1 MRPYDRHH
9 AHIALEQVGMTDL
22 GCRSAPHAE
31 TLEGGV
37 RVKDRASSGRTWTY
51 PQRCWRTRRALVA
64 RLGPSTT
71 HTFTCQAARRT
82 VARTSVGAG
91 EGWIATFG
99 RTSRTA
105 ARALRSR
112 GSSIHPR
119 IWPARPPGAAIAGS
133 AQPDGL
139 LRRHFSRFGSGSEYP
154 IGFRSFGR
162 GTRSGA
168 PVRIVH
174 ICTRTRKSCFPA
186 KTLAR
191 HSGSGSNEK

>member
-1 MRPYDRHH
+1 M
-9 AHIALEQVGMTDL
+9 
-22 GCRSAPHAE
+22 
-31 TLEGGV
+31 
-37 RVKDRASSGRTWTY
+37 KDRASSGRTWTY
-51 PQRCWRTRRALVA
+51 PQRCWRIRRALVA
-64 RLGPSTT
+64 RLGPSTP
-71 HTFTCQAARRT
+71 HTFTCQAARRA

-91 EGWIATFG
+91 EGWISTFG

-105 ARALRSR
+105 ARAFRSR

-119 IWPARPPGAAIAGS
+119 IWPARPSGAAIAGS

-168 PVRIVH
+168 PVRIVLL
-174 ICTRTRKSCFPA
+174 ITVCTLTATGTVVYYYSTAASQSIHRV
-186 KTLAR
+186 L
-191 HSGSGSNEK
+191 

>member
-1 MRPYDRHH
+1 M
-9 AHIALEQVGMTDL
+9 
-22 GCRSAPHAE
+22 
-31 TLEGGV
+31 
-37 RVKDRASSGRTWTY
+37 KDRASSGRTWTY

-168 PVRIVH
+168 PVRIVTDYSLLVQVSKVQAVQELLSPH
-174 ICTRTRKSCFPA
+174 ITALAAEPA
-186 KTLAR
+186 HLPESRVVR
-191 HSGSGSNEK
+191 HRVWLHR

>member
-1 MRPYDRHH
+1 M
-9 AHIALEQVGMTDL
+9 
-22 GCRSAPHAE
+22 
-31 TLEGGV
+31 
-37 RVKDRASSGRTWTY
+37 KDWAISGRTWTY
-51 PQRCWRTRRALVA
+51 PQHCGRTRRALVA

-91 EGWIATFG
+91 EGWISTFG

-105 ARALRSR
+105 ARAFRSR

-119 IWPARPPGAAIAGS
+119 IWPARPSGAAIAGS

-168 PVRIVH
+168 PVRIVKL
-174 ICTRTRKSCFPA
+174 IDRVCRRPIRRRRAAAVSLLSAAGLRCRRVTRVASVPRRACYSP
-186 KTLAR
+186 R
-191 HSGSGSNEK
+191 

>member
-1 MRPYDRHH
+1 MRSYDGHH
-9 AHIALEQVGMTDL
+9 AHIALEQVG
-22 GCRSAPHAE
+22 RSVAPHAE

-51 PQRCWRTRRALVA
+51 PQHYGRTRRALVA

-99 RTSRTA
+99 RASRTA
-105 ARALRSR
+105 ARALGSRSN
-112 GSSIHPR
+112 SIHPR
-119 IWPARPPGAAIAGS
+119 IWPARPPAAAIAGS

-168 PVRIVH
+168 PVRIVFG
-174 ICTRTRKSCFPA
+174 RRQA
-186 KTLAR
+186 L
-191 HSGSGSNEK
+191 EV

>member
-1 MRPYDRHH
+1 M
-9 AHIALEQVGMTDL
+9 
-22 GCRSAPHAE
+22 
-31 TLEGGV
+31 
-37 RVKDRASSGRTWTY
+37 KDWASSGRTWTY
-51 PQRCWRTRRALVA
+51 PQHCGRTRRALVA

-91 EGWIATFG
+91 EGWISTFG

-105 ARALRSR
+105 ARAFRSR

-119 IWPARPPGAAIAGS
+119 IWPARPSGAAIAGS

-168 PVRIVH
+168 PVRIVYSVYSYDTGTARTGR
-174 ICTRTRKSCFPA
+174 CRQSATWCWWLTRPSGG
-186 KTLAR
+186 AR
-191 HSGSGSNEK
+191 RFRTCYDVGSAE

>member
-1 MRPYDRHH
+1 M
-9 AHIALEQVGMTDL
+9 
-22 GCRSAPHAE
+22 
-31 TLEGGV
+31 
-37 RVKDRASSGRTWTY
+37 KDRASSGRTWTY

-99 RTSRTA
+99 RASRTA
-105 ARALRSR
+105 ARALGSRSN
-112 GSSIHPR
+112 SINPR
-119 IWPARPPGAAIAGS
+119 IWPARPPAAAIAGS

-168 PVRIVH
+168 PVRIVISVSDILYSRTTTDAEIRSARRH
-174 ICTRTRKSCFPA
+174 HGRRSGTRPSYYRRSRFK
-186 KTLAR
+186 R
-191 HSGSGSNEK
+191 G

>member
-1 MRPYDRHH
+1 M
-9 AHIALEQVGMTDL
+9 
-22 GCRSAPHAE
+22 
-31 TLEGGV
+31 
-37 RVKDRASSGRTWTY
+37 KDRASSSYFWTY

-71 HTFTCQAARRT
+71 HTFTCQAVRRA

-105 ARALRSR
+105 ARAFRSR
-112 GSSIHPR
+112 GSSIHPK

-168 PVRIVH
+168 PVRIVYLNMPQ
-174 ICTRTRKSCFPA
+174 CRDGQFRTPKSAIWPGISPSDA
-186 KTLAR
+186 VLRMLVVAGNLQQLAV
-191 HSGSGSNEK
+191 SYECQSM